1 MADVSVEFGASDTGL
16 AQTLKNIQTELATLD
31 EKQKTTAMSAEE
43 FQKSLS
49 KIKQLEGLETKIQS
63 MATATTEVG
72 TAASATSPQ
81 VDALG
86 NSAIGVAQETQK
98 ASFSFKSMAGEMFEL
113 KAALENGNLSADE
126 FDKTLRRLNKL
137 EDIKVKMDDFR
148 GATQGAGTAASA
160 ASPKVD
166 ELGNSAS
173 NAGNKAENSAG
184 MFDASFTK
192 IAAAFTVGNL
202 AAKGFEAIID
212 GVFSAGR
219 AIVDGFG
226 QALDLGGRLSE
237 LSARTGETAGS
248 LLVLETAFKNAGLS
262 GDQVGTV
269 INKLQNFMQDAANGG
284 ATQKAAMDNL
294 GISLSEL
301 AGKTPT
307 EQMGVFA
314 AKIAAIEDPTA
325 RAAAASEVFG
335 DKLGGKLLPLL
346 TEFSPS
352 LTDAA
357 GKVGSLASIMD
368 ENAGTF
374 DAFGEKIDAVKGKF
388 GAFAAGVLS
397 ETIPALND
405 LGGALDEVD
414 AAAFGQE
421 VGTVVTPAL
430 KTLAETVNDT
440 LIPALRGANEYLKQF
455 GIIFNGI
462 TGTFSTAVA
471 AIDGAT
477 NSFGLL
483 GTALSNA
490 AAQAIPGAAALRDLV
505 NKGNEVAAAQQTAAA
520 AIAATGTAAAG
531 ATAPVDAFG
540 VSLGNIKPPAGVA
553 EGILEAEAPL
563 QSMLQYTGDYKAN
576 LDGLAPSMASAN
588 GELNIGKGILEG
600 TVPLTAE
607 LTSGTD
613 TYAGALGGAAEQAA
627 IMAGELNNSKATT
640 EALNTSSAK
649 SVQNQIALNDAIATG
664 NTKEQERLQNLIA
677 GEAQQKRINTLIQE
691 YGKLMPEGQAKTLA
705 NEMVRSET
713 AVKGAKTE
721 MGQLEIKTKT
731 VNGLLAQMNQQQIDA
746 PAQTLIQR
754 LEAAQTKLSGMK
766 QFVGVDMQNM
776 PLESIIDKLGLDDY
790 GLTTTESKLKLVE
803 AAVTKL
809 GDADPA
815 DLTPTV
821 DEIGVNNELET
832 VKGYL
837 AAVTPPDATPTLDQT
852 DVQNA
857 ATDAKDTLETELA
870 SVATVVS
877 PTVDDP
883 AKQAVRSDL
892 EATATDVPMT
902 VKADQAQID
911 SAVGALQAEI
921 KNEFTGGEGGDG
933 GNGGDGGKG
942 GDGGDAVADVTSITS
957 ILNGW
962 TDIISTIRDRLPM
975 TALA

>member
-16 AQTLKNIQTELATLD
+16 AQTLKNIQSELATLD
-31 EKQKTTAMSAEE
+31 AQQKTTAMSAEE

-49 KIKQLEGLETKIQS
+49 KIKQLEGLETKIQK
-63 MATATTEVG
+63 MATATT
-72 TAASATSPQ
+72 
-81 VDALG
+81 D
-86 NSAIGVAQETQK
+86 
-98 ASFSFKSMAGEMFEL
+98 
-113 KAALENGNLSADE
+113 
-126 FDKTLRRLNKL
+126 
-137 EDIKVKMDDFR
+137 
-148 GATQGAGTAASA
+148 AGTAASA

-166 ELGNSAS
+166 ELGNSAN

-219 AIVDGFG
+219 AIIDGFG

-284 ATQKAAMDNL
+284 DKQKAAMDNL
-294 GISLSEL
+294 GVSLSEL

-307 EQMGVFA
+307 QQMGVFA
-314 AKIAAIEDPTA
+314 AKIAAISDPTA

-352 LTDAA
+352 LTDAE
-357 GKVGSLASIMD
+357 GKVGSLASVMD
-368 ENAGTF
+368 EHAGTF
-374 DAFGEKIDAVKGKF
+374 DAFGESVDAAKGKF
-388 GAFAAGVLS
+388 SAFSAGIMS
-397 ETIPALND
+397 GMIPALQG
-405 LGGALDEVD
+405 LGTEIEDVD
-414 AAAFGQE
+414 AADLGRE
-421 VGTVVTPAL
+421 IGDVLNPAL
-430 KTLAETVNDT
+430 EKMS
-440 LIPALRGANEYLKQF
+440 
-455 GIIFNGI
+455 GIIIGVLREYKEF
-462 TGTFSTAVA
+462 AK
-471 AIDGAT
+471 AT
-477 NSFGLL
+477 Q
-483 GTALSNA
+483 A
-490 AAQAIPGAAALRDLV
+490 AAM
-505 NKGNEVAAAQQTAAA
+505 GNHELANSTGP
-520 AIAATGTAAAG
+520 ATGAFDLLKTVIISIAG
-531 ATAPVDAFG
+531 P
-540 VSLGNIKPPAGVA
+540 
-553 EGILEAEAPL
+553 
-563 QSMLQYTGDYKAN
+563 MGD
-576 LDGLAPSMASAN
+576 L
-588 GELNIGKGILEG
+588 I
-600 TVPLTAE
+600 
-607 LTSGTD
+607 SGTD
-613 TYAGALGGAAEQAA
+613 TYIAAANKAAEAAKNGATAIDQVAVAAAAAKPQLDALPGSGAALNLEFENLPKTIEPAISLMGDFKTGLDAA
-627 IMAGELNNSKATT
+627 ATSATPISESLGTVKTDFSEISSLSAQLPAQNDAFTQSILATNTELNLQPGIYADIFQKISETQAQE
-640 EALNTSSAK
+640 EARRLAMEQSGIELQK
-649 SVQNQIALNDAIATG
+649 SVQNQIALNNAIAAG

-677 GEAQQKRINTLIQE
+677 GEKQQQRINTLVLE
-691 YGKLMPEGQAKTLA
+691 YAKSMPLEAAKDLA
-705 NEMVRSET
+705 KEMVKSET
-713 AVKGAKTE
+713 AVKGMKAN
-721 MGQLEIKTKT
+721 MGQVEIKTQT
-731 VNGLLAQMNQQQIDA
+731 VNGLLAQMNQQEIDA

-754 LEAAQTKLSGMK
+754 LDAAQTKLSGMK

-809 GDADPA
+809 GDANPA

-837 AAVTPPDATPTLDQT
+837 AEVTPPDATPTLDQT

-870 SVATVVS
+870 SVATVVT
-877 PTVDDP
+877 PTVDDT

-892 EATATDVPMT
+892 EAAATDVPMT

-911 SAVGALQAEI
+911 SAIGALQAEI
-921 KNEFTGGEGGDG
+921 TNNFTGGEGGQGGQG
-933 GNGGDGGKG
+933 GNGGEGGKG
-942 GDGGDAVADVTSITS
+942 GDANADVTSITA
-957 ILNGW
+957 ILDPW
-962 TDIISTIRDRLPM
+962 TEIITAIRDRLPM

>member
-16 AQTLKNIQTELATLD
+16 AQTLKNIQGELATLD
-31 EKQKTTAMSAEE
+31 AQQKTTAMSAEE

-49 KIKQLEGLETKIQS
+49 KIKQLEGLETKIQN
-63 MATATTEVG
+63 MATATT
-72 TAASATSPQ
+72 
-81 VDALG
+81 D
-86 NSAIGVAQETQK
+86 
-98 ASFSFKSMAGEMFEL
+98 
-113 KAALENGNLSADE
+113 
-126 FDKTLRRLNKL
+126 
-137 EDIKVKMDDFR
+137 
-148 GATQGAGTAASA
+148 AGTAASA

-166 ELGNSAS
+166 ELGNSAN

-237 LSARTGETAGS
+237 LSARTGETAGN

-294 GISLSEL
+294 GVSLSDL

-314 AKIAAIEDPTA
+314 AKIATIEDPTA

-335 DKLGGKLLPLL
+335 AKLGGKLLPLL

-357 GKVGSLASIMD
+357 GKVGSLATIMD
-368 ENAGTF
+368 EHAGTF

-388 GAFAAGVLS
+388 AAFASGVLS
-397 ETIPALND
+397 ETIPALNN

-462 TGTFSTAVA
+462 KGTISTTVA

-477 NSFGLL
+477 NSFGLFGAAL
-483 GTALSNA
+483 GNA

-520 AIAATGTAAAG
+520 AIGAVGTAAAG

-540 VSLGNIKPPAGVA
+540 VSLGNIKPPDGVA
-553 EGILEAEAPL
+553 QGILEAEAAL
-563 QSMLQYTGDYKAN
+563 QSVLQLTGDYKAN
-576 LDGLAPSMASAN
+576 IDGLAPSMASAN

-600 TVPLTAE
+600 TVPLTAQ
-607 LTSGTD
+607 LTDGTD

-627 IMAGELNNSKATT
+627 IIDGELNNIGQSMPLAQAQELAT
-640 EALNTSSAK
+640 
-649 SVQNQIALNDAIATG
+649 Q
-664 NTKEQERLQNLIA
+664 
-677 GEAQQKRINTLIQE
+677 
-691 YGKLMPEGQAKTLA
+691 
-705 NEMVRSET
+705 MVNSET
-713 AVKGAKTE
+713 AVKGMKAN
-721 MGQLEIKTKT
+721 MGQVEIKTQT
-731 VNGLLAQMNQQQIDA
+731 VNGLMAQMNQQEIDA

-754 LEAAQTKLSGMK
+754 LETAQTKLSGMK

-821 DEIGVNNELET
+821 DEIGVNSELET

-852 DVQNA
+852 DVKNA

-877 PTVDDP
+877 PTVDDT

-921 KNEFTGGEGGDG
+921 TNNFTGGEGGAG
-933 GNGGDGGKG
+933 GNGGNGGAG
-942 GDGGDAVADVTSITS
+942 GAGGDAIAVVTSITS

>member
-16 AQTLKNIQTELATLD
+16 AQTLKNIQSELATLD
-31 EKQKTTAMSAEE
+31 AQQKTTAMSAEE

-49 KIKQLEGLETKIQS
+49 KIKQLEGLETKIQN
-63 MATATTEVG
+63 MATATT
-72 TAASATSPQ
+72 
-81 VDALG
+81 D
-86 NSAIGVAQETQK
+86 
-98 ASFSFKSMAGEMFEL
+98 
-113 KAALENGNLSADE
+113 
-126 FDKTLRRLNKL
+126 
-137 EDIKVKMDDFR
+137 
-148 GATQGAGTAASA
+148 AGTAASA

-166 ELGNSAS
+166 ELGNSAN

-237 LSARTGETAGS
+237 LSARTGETAGN
-248 LLVLETAFKNAGLS
+248 LLVLETAFKNAGMS

-284 ATQKAAMDNL
+284 ETQKAAMDNL
-294 GISLSEL
+294 GVSLSDL

-335 DKLGGKLLPLL
+335 AKLGGKLLPLL
-346 TEFSPS
+346 TQFSPS

-357 GKVGSLASIMD
+357 GKVGSLATIMD
-368 ENAGTF
+368 EHAGTF

-388 GAFAAGVLS
+388 AAFASGVLS
-397 ETIPALND
+397 ETIPALNN

-462 TGTFSTAVA
+462 TGTISTAVA

-477 NSFGLL
+477 NSFGLFGAAL
-483 GTALSNA
+483 GNA
-490 AAQAIPGAAALRDLV
+490 AAQAIPGAAAMRDLV
-505 NKGNEVAAAQQTAAA
+505 NKGNEVAAAQQTAAS
-520 AIAATGTAAAG
+520 AIGATGTAAAG

-540 VSLGNIKPPAGVA
+540 VSLGNIKPPDGVA
-553 EGILEAEAPL
+553 QGILEAEAPL
-563 QSMLQYTGDYKAN
+563 QSVLQLTGDYKAN
-576 LDGLAPSMASAN
+576 IDGLAPSMTSAN

-600 TVPLTAE
+600 TVPLTAQ
-607 LTSGTD
+607 LTDGTD

-627 IMAGELNNSKATT
+627 IIGGELNNIGQSMPLAQAQELATQMVNS
-640 EALNTSSAK
+640 EA
-649 SVQNQIALNDAIATG
+649 
-664 NTKEQERLQNLIA
+664 
-677 GEAQQKRINTLIQE
+677 
-691 YGKLMPEGQAKTLA
+691 
-705 NEMVRSET
+705 
-713 AVKGAKTE
+713 AVKRMKAN
-721 MGQLEIKTKT
+721 MGQVETKTQT
-731 VNGLLAQMNQQQIDA
+731 VNGLMAQMNQQEIDA

-754 LEAAQTKLSGMK
+754 LETAQTKLSGMK

-877 PTVDDP
+877 PTVDDT

-892 EATATDVPMT
+892 EATATDVLMT

-921 KNEFTGGEGGDG
+921 TNNFTGGEGGAG
-933 GNGGDGGKG
+933 GNGGNGGAG
-942 GDGGDAVADVTSITS
+942 GAGGDAIADVTSITS